1 MWARPDDVGSS
12 PLARG
17 LLTTIRCPGCG
28 CRIIPARAGF
38 TPAIEGRP
46 RDPRD
51 HPRSRGVYGRRSCR
65 GCSGPGSSPLARGL
79 RGSPRHRPHAEGI
92 IPARAGFTS
101 WSPARTAS
109 RPDHPRSRG
118 VYASRPVGCF
128 SSGGSSPLARGL
140 RLEGPLPARA
150 LGIIPA
156 RAGFTPP
163 RSLTAPRAQDHPRSR
178 GVYWGGQP
186 SPWTT
191 PGSSPLARGLQ
202 EDREGAQ
209 PQEGIIPA
217 RAGFTWRRATR
228 GRGATDHPR
237 SRGVYRRSASARK
250 TPSWIIPARAGFT
263 PPCVWTP

>member
-1 MWARPDDVGSS
+1 MAFPRRSAGTDHPRSRGVYLCAALFWMSRGGSS

-17 LLTTIRCPGCG
+17 LRPPRPWKAPGG
-28 CRIIPARAGF
+28 
-38 TPAIEGRP
+38 T
-46 RDPRD
+46 D
-51 HPRSRGVYGRRSCR
+51 HPRSRGVYIRTMWAR
-65 GCSGPGSSPLARGL
+65 PDDVGSSPLARGL

-92 IPARAGFTS
+92 IPARAGVTS

-217 RAGFTWRRATR
+217 RAGFTV
-228 GRGATDHPR
+228 GRF
-237 SRGVYRRSASARK
+237 SLSA
-250 TPSWIIPARAGFT
+250 W
-263 PPCVWTP
+263 